1 MSLPGAAAPGTS
13 TRRKKTEVDVAQLS
27 KNERQQLLAEYVL
40 NEGTAR
46 VEDILKLVDASPMTI
61 YRDLSELEEDRVIV
75 RSRGEV
81 SAVATSLSETSMK
94 YRLTQEEDLKA
105 SLAAQFASHISRGT
119 SILCD
124 DSSTVYSVLKAYT
137 HVGGLTIITNNWSI
151 IALAGSVPDWELI
164 TLGGR
169 YDRHLD
175 ANYGPSG
182 MEMLKR
188 VRADHAIIS
197 AAAVSDGVVY
207 HPYETVAEYKA
218 LMLEAASQSHL
229 AVTHSK
235 FERTALHRVADTA
248 DFDSVVVD
256 SDTSDDIVASLRER
270 GAAVKIGTAATA
282 VG

>member
-1 MSLPGAAAPGTS
+1 M
-13 TRRKKTEVDVAQLS
+13 AQLS
-27 KNERQQLLAEYVL
+27 KNERQQLLAEFVL
-40 NEGTAR
+40 NAGTAR

-94 YRLTQEEDLKA
+94 YRLTQEEDEKA
-105 SLAAQFASHISRGT
+105 SLATQFASLITRGT
-119 SILCD
+119 SLLFD

-137 HVGGLTIITNNWSI
+137 HIGGLTIITNNWSI

-175 ANYGPSG
+175 ANYGPAG
-182 MEMLKR
+182 IEMLKR

-197 AAAVSDGVVY
+197 AAAVNDGVVY
-207 HPYETVAEYKA
+207 HPYDAVAEYKS
-218 LMLEAASQSHL
+218 LMIAAASQSHL

-248 DFDSVVVD
+248 DFDDVVVD
-256 SDTSDDIVASLRER
+256 SGTSDEIVQSMLDR
-270 GAAVKIGTAATA
+270 GATVK
-282 VG
+282 VGPPVSASR

>member
-1 MSLPGAAAPGTS
+1 M
-13 TRRKKTEVDVAQLS
+13 RRRRVAQLS
-27 KNERQQLLAEYVL
+27 KNDRQKLLAEYVL
-40 NEGTAR
+40 NEGTAK

-81 SAVATSLSETSMK
+81 TAVATSLSETSMK
-94 YRLTQEEDLKA
+94 YRLTQENASKD
-105 SLAAQFASHISRGT
+105 SLAAEFEPYISRGT

-124 DSSTVYSVLKAYT
+124 DSSTVYSVLRHYT

-164 TLGGR
+164 TLGGH

-182 MEMLKR
+182 VEMLKR

-197 AAAVSDGVVY
+197 AAAISDGIVY
-207 HPYETVAEYKA
+207 HPYETVAEYKS
-218 LMLEAASQSHL
+218 LMLSASSQSHL

-248 DFDSVVVD
+248 DFDNVFLD
-256 SDTSDDIVASLRER
+256 DGTSDEIIASLRER
-270 GAAVKIGTAATA
+270 GARVTVGKTAPQPTEKRRSL
-282 VG
+282 

>member
-1 MSLPGAAAPGTS
+1 M
-13 TRRKKTEVDVAQLS
+13 AQLS
-27 KNERQQLLAEYVL
+27 KNARQQLLAEYVL
-40 NEGTAR
+40 NEGTAK
-46 VEDILKLVDASPMTI
+46 VENILKLVDASPMTI
-61 YRDLSELEEDRVIV
+61 YRDLSDLEGDRVIV

-81 SAVATSLSETSMK
+81 TAVATSLSETSMK
-94 YRLTQEEDLKA
+94 YRLTQEADEKA
-105 SLAAQFASHISRGT
+105 SLATEFEEFVSRGT
-119 SILCD
+119 SLLCD
-124 DSSTVYSVLKAYT
+124 DSSTVYSVLKHYT
-137 HVGGLTIITNNWSI
+137 DVGGLTIITNNWSI

-197 AAAVSDGVVY
+197 AAAISNGMVY
-207 HPYETVAEYKA
+207 HPYEAVAEYKA
-218 LMLEAASQSHL
+218 LMLAASSQSHL

-235 FERTALHRVADTA
+235 FERTALHWVADTA

-256 SDTSDDIVASLRER
+256 AGTREEIIEPLRQR
-270 GAAVKIGTAATA
+270 GATVK
-282 VG
+282 VGKPIA